1 MNNFEKIIYLEEI
14 LDGNYDQELSG
25 LVEYL
30 LYNRYELVR
39 KILKSKGFLLKKIKQ
54 IPEDLNLKIIEN

>member
-1 MNNFEKIIYLEEI
+1 MDNFEKIIYLEEI

>member
-1 MNNFEKIIYLEEI
+1 MDNFEKIIYLEEI

-25 LVEYL
+25 LLEYL